1 MQSQFN
7 LGIFYYNGDFIPE
20 DKKKAFN
27 WLKKCAELG
36 DIDSQNYIGKMLLEG
51 KGIQKDLEEGLQWII
66 KSANNGNILIN
77 GDFNKKKDIYNGV
90 RWIQKSASNDFEKA
104 KDLFQ
109 RKQMWKYL

>member
-1 MQSQFN
+1 
-7 LGIFYYNGDFIPE
+7 
-20 DKKKAFN
+20 
-27 WLKKCAELG
+27 
-36 DIDSQNYIGKMLLEG
+36 MLLEG

-66 KSANNGNILIN
+66 KSANNGNGESQYIYGNILIN